1 MVRTGKYADFSAVSR
16 PFRAH
21 VDIEDVEVEGDIPT
35 ELDGTFYRVMQDPY
49 YERNYYLNG
58 AKQIPFDGDGS
69 VSAFRFRDGKA
80 SFQQRYVMTERLV
93 AERKAGR
100 ALFGMNKS
108 PFSHHPCVRA
118 VIDAAA
124 NVNVLFHANK
134 LLAVGEN
141 GPAYELDPNSLRT
154 IGHDAFPG
162 EIDPKK
168 PFTAHPHVDP
178 ETGDLVAFGY
188 EMEGLDS
195 PEISIYIIN
204 KDGKVTYRRDI
215 EFRPVGGMFHDCAIT
230 RNYIVITRMPFVVD
244 LTDVE
249 KPGNHQWY
257 YDETCPAYF
266 GLIPRDINKPVRWF
280 KYKNSMPIHTGAS
293 WEDDGKVYFD
303 TTLASHNGLSFLP
316 CRQGPNPDPKDITVN
331 HVKFCI
337 DPSAESDQLEDP
349 GPCEFPRVDERF
361 LMSKS
366 HITWL
371 ACFDPH
377 KGADRPV
384 FQGLDAL
391 ARVDSKTGEV
401 EYFSPGP
408 NCLVQEPAFSP
419 RYPGAPEGDGFLITM
434 IDNMA
439 SGRNELI
446 IQDTRD
452 FQKVVAKVVLPFRLR
467 SAVHGNWVDSSRI
480 GDANQYAAQ
489 AIDDDLYPHIPTVK
503 DTKVMGGSKL

>member
-1 MVRTGKYADFSAVSR
+1 MVKTGNFSDFSAVSR

-21 VDIEDVEVEGDIPT
+21 VDIEDVEVEGNIPT
-35 ELDGTFYRVMQDPY
+35 ELDGTFFRVMQDPY
-49 YERNYYLNG
+49 YERNYYLDG
-58 AKQIPFDGDGS
+58 AKQIPFDGDGNI
-69 VSAFRFRDGKA
+69 SAFRFKDGKV

-118 VIDAAA
+118 VLDAAA

-162 EIDPKK
+162 QVDPRK

-195 PEISIYIIN
+195 PEIAIYIID

-266 GLIPRDINKPVRWF
+266 GLIPRDMNQPVRWF
-280 KYKNSMPIHTGAS
+280 RYHNSMPIHTGAS

-303 TTLASHNGLSFLP
+303 TTLASHNALSFLP
-316 CRQGPNPDPKDITVN
+316 CRQGPNPEPKDITVN

-337 DPSAESDQLEDP
+337 DPDSTSDELPDP
-349 GPCEFPRVDERF
+349 GYRTQTEIMNVNSQAVGR
-361 LMSKS
+361 
-366 HITWL
+366 ITWL
-371 ACFDPH
+371 ACFDPR
-377 KGADRPV
+377 KEAGQTV

-391 ARVDSKTGEV
+391 ARVDYQTGNV

-434 IDNMA
+434 VDNIA
-439 SGRNELI
+439 NGRNELI

-452 FQKVVAKVVLPFRLR
+452 FQKAVAKVILPFRLR
-467 SAVHGNWVDSSRI
+467 SAVHGNWVDSARI
-480 GDANQYAAQ
+480 GDTDQYNVQ
-489 AIDDDLYPHIPTVK
+489 EIPDLYPYIPVVK
-503 DTKVMGGSKL
+503 DLNVGSASRL

>member
-1 MVRTGKYADFSAVSR
+1 MVRTGKFADFSAVSR

-69 VSAFRFRDGKA
+69 VSAFRFRNGKA

-100 ALFGMNKS
+100 ALFGMNK
-108 PFSHHPCVRA
+108 
-118 VIDAAA
+118 
-124 NVNVLFHANK
+124 N
-134 LLAVGEN
+134 
-141 GPAYELDPNSLRT
+141 
-154 IGHDAFPG
+154 
-162 EIDPKK
+162 PKK

-195 PEISIYIIN
+195 PEISVYVIN

-215 EFRPVGGMFHDCAIT
+215 EFYPVGGMFHDCAIT

-249 KPGNHQWY
+249 KPGNHQY

-266 GLIPRDINKPVRWF
+266 GLIPRDLNKPVRWF

-316 CRQGPNPDPKDITVN
+316 CRHGPSPDPKDVTVN

-337 DPSAESDQLEDP
+337 DPSAESDHLEDP
-349 GPCEFPRVDERF
+349 QIVFQGPCEFPRVDERF

-366 HITWL
+366 RITWL
-371 ACFDPH
+371 ACFDPR

-391 ARVDSKTGEV
+391 ARVDSGTGEV

-434 IDNMA
+434 IDNMG

-452 FQKVVAKVVLPFRLR
+452 FQKIVAKVLLPFRLR

-480 GDANQYAAQ
+480 EGADEYAVQ
-489 AIDDDLYPHIPTVK
+489 ATDENLYPHIPTVK
-503 DTKVMGGSKL
+503 DTEVMSGSRL